1 MPDPVQDITKFL
13 EENKYVTPALVLFLI
28 LYAALIAPNLSERTA
43 RLFDNSL
50 FNLLVFFLIA
60 YSARINPTVAVIAAI
75 GVMVSLI
82 TLNNYK
88 VNKKLTAAITAAEV
102 PKTTTPTLT
111 PIMTP
116 SVEGMRTQARLAHAP
131 SPHVEDE
138 HARGTHVPP
147 AALTELKA
155 DHGASLKD
163 ADKEGCVKR
172 ADFRNS
178 FYPQYVNMDPFAY
191 EARFSDGSVAA
202 FDPTA
207 AHASI

>member
-1 MPDPVQDITKFL
+1 MPDPVQDVTKFL

-88 VNKKLTAAITAAEV
+88 VNKKLTAAITASEV
-102 PKTTTPTLT
+102 PK
-111 PIMTP
+111 TP
-116 SVEGMRTQARLAHAP
+116 SVEGMRTQTRLARAP
-131 SPHVEDE
+131 APHVEEE
-138 HARGTHVPP
+138 HARNSHVPP

-155 DHGASLKD
+155 DHGIPLQD

>member
-1 MPDPVQDITKFL
+1 MPDPAQDIAKFL

-43 RLFDNSL
+43 GLFDNSL

-88 VNKKLTAAITAAEV
+88 VNKKLTNVIAASEA
-102 PKTTTPTLT
+102 PKP
-111 PIMTP
+111 
-116 SVEGMRTQARLAHAP
+116 VEGMRAQIDPRSRPRLAPTSEVEMEHERGA
-131 SPHVEDE
+131 HV
-138 HARGTHVPP
+138 AP

-155 DHGASLKD
+155 DHGAPLSN
-163 ADKEGCVKR
+163 ADKEACTKR

-178 FYPQYVNMDPFAY
+178 FFPQYVNMDPFAY

>member
-1 MPDPVQDITKFL
+1 MPDPAQDITRFL

-28 LYAALIAPNLSERTA
+28 LYAALIAPNLSEKTA

-88 VNKKLTAAITAAEV
+88 VNKKLTTAITASEALS
-102 PKTTTPTLT
+102 P
-111 PIMTP
+111 
-116 SVEGMRTQARLAHAP
+116 VEGMRAQANHRLAP
-131 SPHVEDE
+131 TSEVDMEYE
-138 HARGTHVPP
+138 RGAHVPP

-155 DHGASLKD
+155 DHGAPLRGPMGD
-163 ADKEGCVKR
+163 ARDGDREECAKR